1 MKEID
6 DDILKIEADLKKFSA
21 ECINWIKRLD
31 IYFLAIL
38 IFLMILGIIFSIT
51 YNSYYIF
58 IISLL
63 SIPVFSYFYF
73 FKKLNNPKVIS
84 ADRFKKNIE
93 NYIQSFIASHFNE
106 FEEELKGKYETLK
119 GKLEDENTKKIN
131 NYEVK
136 KQELEQKYLKHEL
149 RNKLVGIDSGIKD
162 SLSHY
167 EIKIPPLILEEFMEN
182 IKMERD

>member
-21 ECINWIKRLD
+21 ECINWIKKLD

-84 ADRFKKNIE
+84 ADRYKKNIE
-93 NYIQSFIASHFNE
+93 NYIQSSTTHKYVIYINVYNIVPINDKDP
-106 FEEELKGKYETLK
+106 LKYSIH
-119 GKLEDENTKKIN
+119 KIIN
-131 NYEVK
+131 AP
-136 KQELEQKYLKHEL
+136 
-149 RNKLVGIDSGIKD
+149 I
-162 SLSHY
+162 
-167 EIKIPPLILEEFMEN
+167 
-182 IKMERD
+182 